1 MLSNVVMVVE
11 DDIDISEIVNIYLN
25 NEGFTVL
32 QAHSLQEA
40 RSLLQS
46 YQPIAYILDVNLP
59 DGTGFEFAEELNKK
73 EKPIIIFLTVHDS
86 IEMKLKGFEIGA
98 DDYLTKPFIPK
109 ELVARLQA
117 NLKRL
122 QANAESPSNILTFDN
137 LMIHLDEKSVYK
149 NGELIELY
157 LKEKQLLFYLV
168 ENRNRVVSFDM
179 LLDHVWGHDSIV
191 DHKTLQVHI
200 STLRRKIEDIPNKPK
215 WIQTVRGFGY
225 KFNA

>member
-1 MLSNVVMVVE
+1 MLSNTIMVVE
-11 DDIDISEIVNIYLN
+11 DDLDISEILSIYLN
-25 NEGFTVL
+25 NEGYTVL
-32 QAHSLQEA
+32 QAHSLYEA
-40 RSLLQS
+40 RILLKEH
-46 YQPIAYILDVNLP
+46 QPIAYILDVNLP
-59 DGTGFEFAEELNKK
+59 DGTGFEFAEELNSD
-73 EKPIIIFLTVHDS
+73 EKPIIIFLTVHDT
-86 IEMKLKGFEIGA
+86 IDMKLKGFEIGA

-117 NLKRL
+117 NLKRF
-122 QANAESPSNILTFDN
+122 QSSTEQHNILTFDN
-137 LMIHLDEKSVYK
+137 LIIHIDEKNVYK

-168 ENRNRVVSFDM
+168 ENRNRVVSFDT

-200 STLRRKIEDIPNKPK
+200 STLRRKIEDVPNKPK
-215 WIQTVRGFGY
+215 WIHTVRGFGY

>member
-1 MLSNVVMVVE
+1 MLANTIMVVE
-11 DDIDISEIVNIYLN
+11 DDIDISEILNIYLN

-32 QAHSLQEA
+32 QAHSLNEA
-40 RSLLQS
+40 RLLLQS
-46 YQPIAYILDVNLP
+46 HHPIAYILDVNLP
-59 DGTGFEFAEELNKK
+59 DGTGFEFAEEIHSD
-73 EKPIIIFLTVHDS
+73 EKPIIIFLTVHDT
-86 IEMKLKGFEIGA
+86 IDMKLKGFEIGA

-122 QANAESPSNILTFDN
+122 QTSTEFPSNILTFDH
-137 LMIHLDEKSVYK
+137 LIIHLDEKNVYK
-149 NGELIELY
+149 NGELVDLY

-168 ENRNRVVSFDM
+168 ENRNRIVSFEI
-179 LLDHVWGHDSIV
+179 LLDHVWGHDTIV

-200 STLRRKIEDIPNKPK
+200 STLRRKIEDVPNKPK